1 MALSQDAYLAEI
13 RAALSQSL
21 CLRNFSS
28 VKTERHNKPQVEVQ
42 ENPNL
47 LLPPITLKRSE
58 QERTLIEPSINSVR
72 VSISLKK
79 NREVDVLLTDMFMRF
94 LMLRAD
100 SFIILRRK
108 PIQDYDISFL
118 IVHTHLE
125 ELLIDQL
132 VSFIIHFLQEIDREI
147 NEMKLSVNTR
157 ARVAATNF
165 ISNLVTS

>member
-1 MALSQDAYLAEI
+1 MALSQEAYLQGI
-13 RAALSQSL
+13 QDALTQSL
-21 CLRNFSS
+21 CIRNFSS
-28 VKTERHNKPQVEVQ
+28 VKVERHNKPQVEVR

-47 LLPPITLKRSE
+47 LLPPISLKRSD
-58 QERTLIEPSINSVR
+58 QEKTLIEPSINSVR

-79 NREVDVLLTDMFMRF
+79 PREVDELLTDMFMRF

-108 PIQDYDISFL
+108 PLEGYDISFL
-118 IVHTHLE
+118 VVHSHLE
-125 ELLIDQL
+125 ELLLDQL
-132 VSFIIHFLQEIDREI
+132 VSFVLHFLQEIDREI